1 MCLVWWALNFFH
13 YQKSCFCLVKNYSF
27 SFLCVQTSIKGVV
40 KEGKKEKW
48 GRMSKAVWHFTLSER
63 EILYLNF

>member
-1 MCLVWWALNFFH
+1 MWDRSNLNSCLVWWALNFFH

-40 KEGKKEKW
+40 KEGKKEK
-48 GRMSKAVWHFTLSER
+48 
-63 EILYLNF
+63 